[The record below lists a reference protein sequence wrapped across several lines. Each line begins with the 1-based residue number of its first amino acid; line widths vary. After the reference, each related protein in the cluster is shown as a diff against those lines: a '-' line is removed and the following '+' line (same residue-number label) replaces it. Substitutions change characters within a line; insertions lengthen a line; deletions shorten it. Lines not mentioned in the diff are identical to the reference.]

1 MRPAIMAAMK
11 KSSVILSTIG
21 ILANA
26 HLDASGVSVVQ
37 RTVKFLQSSA
47 ARPSKKSPPYKLL
60 FNNHALAALVHRAPS
75 RHPQTSS
82 ASLATLMARCDLILT
97 FGGDGTLIKLARHTT
112 EKPVPVLSVN
122 LGHLG
127 FLTEV
132 QKSGDLIPSL
142 KKVLAGNYL
151 LDTRALLRLTIYRRG
166 KKIAS
171 HIALNEAVIN
181 QGNFAR
187 LIELSADMNQRR
199 MVQFKA
205 DGVIIA
211 TPTGSTAHSLSAG
224 GPIVHPK
231 LQAII
236 FTPICPSTLS
246 MRPIVLPSDRQ
257 ITLNIHTE
265 RRFKDNQIALTLDGQ
280 VVTPIEYGDQIKIR
294 LSKRQFHLVRLQNT
308 RYYQMLREKLSW
320 GS

>member
-1 MRPAIMAAMK
+1 MK
-11 KSSVILSTIG
+11 EPFSTLG
-21 ILANA
+21 IVANA
-26 HLDASGVSVVQ
+26 HLDPAGAAVIHRV
-37 RTVKFLQSSA
+37 TDYLKLQ
-47 ARPSKKSPPYKLL
+47 KKKLL
-60 FNNHALAALVHRAPS
+60 FNNHALKALGSAAK
-75 RHPQTSS
+75 SS
-82 ASLATLMARCDLILT
+82 SLATLMTHCDLILT
-97 FGGDGTLIKLARHTT
+97 FGGDGTLIKLARHTD
-112 EKPVPVLSVN
+112 EKDTLVLSIN

-132 QKSGDLIPSL
+132 QEPRALLAML
-142 KKVLAGNYL
+142 KRVLAGNYK
-151 LDTRALLRLTIYRRG
+151 LDTRTLLRLSIYRKG
-166 KKIAS
+166 KKVET
-171 HIALNEAVIN
+171 HLALNEAVIN

-187 LIELSADMNQRR
+187 LIELSAQINQRR

-231 LQAII
+231 LEAIV
-236 FTPICPSTLS
+236 FTPLCPSALS

-280 VVTPIEYGDQIKIR
+280 VVTPLEYGDQIKIR
-294 LSKRQFHLVRLQNT
+294 LSKRRFHLVRMENT
-308 RYYQMLREKLSW
+308 RYYQMLREKLNW
-320 GS
+320 GA